1 MSEVKRVL
9 LSRKTLIFFALA
21 LLLNCVFFA
30 YECSEEKA
38 ITLRGEELTAYLESY
53 PDFLRSVTENANDL
67 DAISI
72 LQGQNSFSMVNIE
85 KTARDYAAL
94 SGEVSSGENRG
105 IVVFS
110 NYITSDFILVV
121 AVIYTVTLFT
131 EERRKGLHYLI
142 RSTKNGR
149 VQLALWRV
157 LIVSAVSV
165 IASLALTVT
174 SVTTASVVYGDMGLL
189 RSIQSVPEFMK
200 CALPITILD
209 YIVLSAL
216 LKALA
221 TAIIGLVFWLL
232 SAILESVAAAVGSVL
247 IFGAQYLMY
256 ALIIPTD
263 ALNIFKYCNIFAL
276 LDNDVFYKNYCN
288 LNVFGRPV
296 GFASSAAVFGV
307 VVFVL
312 ISAICVLSASG
323 KVMLPEMNNSR
334 LAQLGKV
341 ISRRMPQLPLFLW
354 EAKKTLIDR
363 KGLIIIV
370 AVIYLAVSST
380 MQYTYTGDIDTEF
393 GKLYEKYSG
402 PVTQVMVDSI
412 NAEYEAMDSEW
423 YRLHAEFREMEKN
436 GASEND
442 LNRMAYKLQ
451 ILAYD
456 ISMLGHF
463 VEKAEDCWAYT
474 CETGISVEIINQNV
488 YDLLLSGDRQTTSKN
503 SLYVLLALI
512 AAFGGIMAFEKQSN
526 MDNTLKSAKRGRF
539 CLTANKAALVL
550 AVCVILSLSVNMAQ
564 LWQIASGIEFNNLD
578 APCQSVELLRGIH
591 LELSLKEYLVLLYIV
606 RVLCTCAV
614 GLIIMLISNL
624 FDSSIM
630 AIGASA
636 VLLLV
641 PSVLNSA
648 GLKFIPSFTEIIGI
662 LIL

>member
-1 MSEVKRVL
+1 MNEVRRVL

-38 ITLRGEELTAYLESY
+38 ITLQGEELTAYLESY
-53 PDFLRSVTENANDL
+53 PAFLQNVSNNADDL

-72 LQGQNSFSMVNIE
+72 LQGQNSFSMANIE
-85 KTARDYAAL
+85 KTARDYAVL
-94 SGEVSSGENRG
+94 SGEVSFGENRG
-105 IVVFS
+105 VVVFS

-131 EERRKGLHYLI
+131 EERRKGLHCLI

-149 VQLALWRV
+149 IQLALWRV
-157 LIVSAVSV
+157 LIVSVVSAIV
-165 IASLALTVT
+165 SFALTLT

-189 RSIQSVPEFMK
+189 RPIQSVPEFMK

-221 TAIIGLVFWLL
+221 TAIIGLVFWML
-232 SAILESVAAAVGSVL
+232 SAFLEPVVAAVGSVL

-263 ALNIFKYCNIFAL
+263 ALNILKYCNIFAL

-288 LNVFGRPV
+288 LNAFGRPV

-307 VVFVL
+307 VVFVAAASL
-312 ISAICVLSASG
+312 CVLSASG
-323 KVMLPEMNNSR
+323 KVSLHGMGNGKI
-334 LAQLGKV
+334 AQLGKV

-363 KGLIIIV
+363 KGLIIV
-370 AVIYLAVSST
+370 AAAIYLAVSST
-380 MQYTYTGDIDTEF
+380 MQYTYTGSIDEEF

-402 PVTQVMVDSI
+402 VVTQKMVEGI
-412 NAEYEAMDSEW
+412 NAEYNEMEQEW
-423 YRLHAEFREMEKN
+423 YRLHAEFQEMEKN

-451 ILAYD
+451 MLAYD

-512 AAFGGIMAFEKQSN
+512 AAFGGIMSFEKQSN
-526 MDNTLKSAKRGRF
+526 MTNTLKSAKRGRL
-539 CLTANKAALVL
+539 CLSSNKVVLVL
-550 AVCVILSLSVNMAQ
+550 CVCIILSLSVNMAQ
-564 LWQIASGIEFNNLD
+564 LWQIASGMEFNNLD

-591 LELSLKEYLVLLYIV
+591 TEMSLKEYLVLLYIV

-624 FDSSIM
+624 FDSSII

-636 VLLLV
+636 VCLLV

-648 GLKFIPSFTEIIGI
+648 GLKFIPSFTEFIGI
-662 LIL
+662 VIK